1 MAKRKRFSDKTIIKD
16 EEKTVP
22 PTLIE
27 KLGVKDNKAQTN
39 RKNKKGI
46 MVYVTSE
53 DKKKLKLIALD
64 QEKTQ
69 TELME
74 EALKIVFQRYS

>member
-27 KLGVKDNKAQTN
+27 KLGVKNNKAQTN

-74 EALKIVFQRYS
+74 EALKIVFQKYS

>member
-74 EALKIVFQRYS
+74 EALKIVFQKYS